1 MRNEGEDMEGSKR
14 MRAVLNRRS
23 FLRLGAASGA
33 LAAVGGMATTQGWL
47 APAQATAAPEERTAF
62 TYHNEHCLCNC
73 MLQCTVRDGRLVMVQ
88 PRPNSDKRFQNV
100 CLKGISEIEHIYGE
114 ARIQSPMRRV
124 GERGSGQFEVISW
137 DEAFKIIAE
146 KFQAT
151 IEKYGSQALWIQY
164 STEASQRFSPLLAS
178 ILGAQAGGLN
188 GYDLGQGNGQGQAFG
203 WSGLFA
209 LNTIWEWK
217 QANVVLMANCNVLE
231 TGMMWSRAFL
241 DAQAAGTKIIVL
253 DPRFT
258 ATASKADQWVGLRAG
273 TDPAFFLGMVKYLLD
288 NDLCDREHM
297 LAHTSFPFLVNAKTG
312 EVLGEMHD
320 AVDKETGKP
329 KQVKAPYVWDSAT
342 GAAVLH
348 DTPGAQPALEGTFT
362 VDGVQ
367 YITEY
372 DLLKQQMADYTLDWA
387 EGVTGV
393 PADTI
398 AQVAREYAKGPSI
411 ICNGVGGID
420 KFFNNDIAG
429 HCYALIASLTG
440 NYGKRG
446 TGCGIYCYHTVL
458 SEAKLGAWKLPENRK
473 PTPSKKGFYDIVS
486 TDDVH
491 AAMFFG
497 DIPTQKAANW
507 AKTQRWLDSLD
518 FVCLADIYHS
528 SVVDYVDLV
537 LPVCSKF
544 ECADSVGGVKNANGY
559 ILENQKVLDPLFDS
573 KSDFYIEKGI
583 AEAMGLGG
591 LYPENGEEYA
601 RAILT
606 TDDPSC
612 EGITLEALNRENGA
626 CKLVL
631 DWDDTVGEE
640 VGMTYAT
647 PSTKQ
652 EPYYENMLAW
662 GQAFPQ
668 WERPNEAY
676 PENPL
681 REKYP
686 LQFSQARSRFR
697 VHSAYSGAK
706 WIQQL
711 FEPHIELN
719 PSDAAARGLVDGDEV
734 EVYNDRGSFRT
745 KLRLNNAV
753 QPESA
758 FMAESTYRQ
767 YLNGTLMQ
775 SVSNDTMNP
784 RGYDMMFGPMIPYN
798 DTLIE
803 IKKAGE

>member
-1 MRNEGEDMEGSKR
+1 MEGTKR
-14 MRAVLNRRS
+14 MRPALNRRS
-23 FLRLGAASGA
+23 FLKLGAASGA

-146 KFQAT
+146 NFQAT
-151 IEKYGSQALWIQY
+151 IDKYGSQALWIQY

-188 GYDLGQGNGQGQAFG
+188 GYDMGQGNGQGQAFG
-203 WSGLFA
+203 WSGMFA
-209 LNTIWEWK
+209 LNTIWEWE

-241 DAQAAGTKIIVL
+241 NAQAAGTKIIVL

-258 ATASKADQWVGLRAG
+258 ATASKADQWVGLRPG

-320 AVDKETGKP
+320 TVDKETGKP

-398 AQVAREYAKGPSI
+398 AQVARVWRMFVGLNFVSPLAWDMIVITCYLVINVLDLVWLVRGDERKVAVLSRVALPVAILVHSVTAWIFGLQIAKAWYSAIMAPIFVASACDSGLALLL
-411 ICNGVGGID
+411 ICLLALDRAKLFKFDRDLMKSLAGLLAVFVAVDAFFIGCECLTMGYPGAGEAEALAIMTTGKTAPFFWFEVIGGLAVP
-420 KFFNNDIAG
+420 FLVLVFARNRENPA
-429 HCYALIASLTG
+429 CVVLASALIVLGVFCKRAWLLFTSFTVPNVYGG
-440 NYGKRG
+440 N
-446 TGCGIYCYHTVL
+446 
-458 SEAKLGAWKLPENRK
+458 
-473 PTPSKKGFYDIVS
+473 
-486 TDDVH
+486 
-491 AAMFFG
+491 
-497 DIPTQKAANW
+497 
-507 AKTQRWLDSLD
+507 
-518 FVCLADIYHS
+518 
-528 SVVDYVDLV
+528 
-537 LPVCSKF
+537 
-544 ECADSVGGVKNANGY
+544 
-559 ILENQKVLDPLFDS
+559 
-573 KSDFYIEKGI
+573 
-583 AEAMGLGG
+583 
-591 LYPENGEEYA
+591 
-601 RAILT
+601 
-606 TDDPSC
+606 
-612 EGITLEALNRENGA
+612 GITLG
-626 CKLVL
+626 
-631 DWDDTVGEE
+631 T
-640 VGMTYAT
+640 
-647 PSTKQ
+647 
-652 EPYYENMLAW
+652 
-662 GQAFPQ
+662 
-668 WERPNEAY
+668 
-676 PENPL
+676 
-681 REKYP
+681 
-686 LQFSQARSRFR
+686 
-697 VHSAYSGAK
+697 
-706 WIQQL
+706 
-711 FEPHIELN
+711 
-719 PSDAAARGLVDGDEV
+719 AAAQVGDAGDVWTTLGVYAPTLPEV
-734 EVYNDRGSFRT
+734 VVFAGVVCAGALAY
-745 KLRLNNAV
+745 
-753 QPESA
+753 
-758 FMAESTYRQ
+758 
-767 YLNGTLMQ
+767 
-775 SVSNDTMNP
+775 
-784 RGYDMMFGPMIPYN
+784 MILSKCVLP
-798 DTLIE
+798 
-803 IKKAGE
+803 KCGGEQ